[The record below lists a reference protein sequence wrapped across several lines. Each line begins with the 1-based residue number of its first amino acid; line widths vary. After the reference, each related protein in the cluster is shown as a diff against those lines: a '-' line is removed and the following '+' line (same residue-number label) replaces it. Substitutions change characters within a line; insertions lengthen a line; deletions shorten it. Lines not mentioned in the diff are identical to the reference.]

1 MYNNEFSKE
10 ATLSTKYGGY
20 SGWVGGIKY
29 KKMAWWL
36 KTNTFAKC
44 NNDHKCLLLVFYRN
58 VIK

>member
-29 KKMAWWL
+29 KKNGLMAQN
-36 KTNTFAKC
+36 KYFC
-44 NNDHKCLLLVFYRN
+44 EMQQ
-58 VIK
+58 

>member
-29 KKMAWWL
+29 NKMA
-36 KTNTFAKC
+36 
-44 NNDHKCLLLVFYRN
+44 
-58 VIK
+58 